1 MLLYLFDQTP
11 LHLLNFQRFGCQW
24 RSLKADIC
32 FKITFVKWCFHT
44 KAHLVFHWT
53 LFGQVAW
60 ESSHPRLC
68 CPKPESCCLKKFYWV
83 YKKRRLCSQGGKKCV
98 IFRKERGND
107 RKYVCCLQATKPSNN
122 NFFSL
127 SWVLQEVSLLVTCW
141 RVKMNK
147 KSKSWNWVK
156 RKTQFLMIKSKEV
169 KKQTY
174 QGFLQDQL
182 RFVKK

>member
-1 MLLYLFDQTP
+1 MFSYESSP
-11 LHLLNFQRFGCQW
+11 GI
-24 RSLKADIC
+24 SLD
-32 FKITFVKWCFHT
+32 
-44 KAHLVFHWT
+44 

-68 CPKPESCCLKKFYWV
+68 SPKPESCCPNLETCRLKKFYWV
-83 YKKRRLCSQGGKKCV
+83 YKKRSFCSQGGKKCV
-98 IFRKERGND
+98 IFRKERSD
-107 RKYVCCLQATKPSNN
+107 DWKYVCCSQATKPSNN

-156 RKTQFLMIKSKEV
+156 RKTQFLMIKSREL

-174 QGFLQDQL
+174 QEFLQDQL
-182 RFVKK
+182 RCVKK